1 VKPLSISV
9 AIAAASALLAGI
21 TKGGGDVLGFA
32 ADPTLLSIGA
42 VGLMLA
48 LTTFRSALIS
58 PFLRVFSTIFAVE
71 YVVTELAYVVV
82 WAGWWPPSLSEAAP
96 PASLPTTIAIFGL
109 LVHLISFIPVIRQIT
124 RLADPY
130 FMTDDRGDL
139 EIGGFGA
146 RHVTE
151 RRFAS
156 SLVVALVVINQLQVA
171 INIRLSFFNRDW
183 FNAIQN
189 KDSAAFWSLLFGV
202 FCFWAAIAVVSSLVE
217 YYTESVLKIR
227 WRRWMTERYYG
238 LWLDDGSLYRA
249 ALVGQ
254 AADNPDQR
262 IAEDVRN
269 FLNSTYAYSISL
281 LSTVSTLVSF
291 SIILWTLP
299 VDFNIPQAHITVPGL
314 PFWVALVYS
323 LVGTWLTHLIGKP
336 LVQLEFSRE
345 RYEADF
351 RFALARVREYS
362 EQVALLRGEKAERR
376 ILGGRFGSIVS
387 NFYAIVGRTVK
398 LLTFTTAYFQA
409 NVVIPYLIVAPYF
422 FLGKITLGQM
432 TQTAGAFGRVE
443 AALTFFIARY
453 QSLASY
459 KAVVER
465 LTTFRSAIDEARR
478 LGTKPPRIERTE
490 HFGRDL
496 ALRDLVLCLPDGRE
510 IVCVDRL
517 TIEAGTTT
525 LVSGPSGSGKSTLFR
540 AISGIWPYGRGT
552 IDRPADATIMLLP
565 QRPYIPS
572 GTLKTAV
579 AYPSVAGAYDDEALR
594 HALELARL
602 ASLACEIDGEDNWP
616 QRLSGGEQQRLAI
629 ARAILEKP
637 DWLFLDEATSAL
649 DEELEAEIYRM
660 LSEVLPN
667 TTIVSIGHR
676 STLIALHRR
685 HIEMKPGQGGIFEP
699 TPKLPTATDSL
710 AAETGFDPSV
720 PDHKTAGHLTE
731 RQSSQAISKP

>member
-1 VKPLSISV
+1 MKPLSIGV
-9 AIAAASALLAGI
+9 AIAAAVAVLAGI
-21 TKGGGDVLGFA
+21 TEGDGDVLGLA
-32 ADPTLLSIGA
+32 ADPTLLGIGA
-42 VGLMLA
+42 VGMMLA
-48 LTTFRSALIS
+48 LTTLRSPLIS
-58 PFLRVFSTIFAVE
+58 PFLRVFSTIFAAE
-71 YVVTELAYVVV
+71 YVVTGLAYVLVRTS
-82 WAGWWPPSLSEAAP
+82 WWPSSLSEAAP
-96 PASLPTTIAIFGL
+96 PASLPTTLAIFGL
-109 LVHLISFIPVIRQIT
+109 LVHLISFIPVVRQIT

-130 FMTDDRGDL
+130 FVTNDRGDL
-139 EIGGFGA
+139 QLGGAGL
-146 RHVTE
+146 HQVTE
-151 RRFAS
+151 RRLAS
-156 SLVVALVVINQLQVA
+156 SLIIALVVINQLQVA

-189 KDSAAFWSLLFGV
+189 KDSPAFWSLLFGV
-202 FCFWAAIAVVSSLVE
+202 FCFWAAIAVVSGLIE
-217 YYTESVLKIR
+217 YYAESVLKIR
-227 WRRWMTERYYG
+227 WRRWMSERYYG
-238 LWLDDGSLYRA
+238 LWLDDGGLYRA
-249 ALVGQ
+249 ALIGQ

-269 FLNSTYAYSISL
+269 FLNSTYAFSISL

-291 SIILWTLP
+291 SIILWTIP
-299 VDFNIPQAHITVPGL
+299 VDFTVPGTDLAVPGL
-314 PFWVALVYS
+314 PFWAALVFS
-323 LVGTWLTHLIGKP
+323 VVGTWLTHLIGKP

-351 RFALARVREYS
+351 RFALARLREYS
-362 EQVALLRGEKAERR
+362 EQVALLRGENAERQ

-387 NFYAIVGRTVK
+387 NFYAIVGRSLK
-398 LLTFTTAYFQA
+398 LLTFTTTYFQA

-443 AALTFFIARY
+443 SALTFFIARY

-465 LTTFRSAIDEARR
+465 LATFRSAIEKARE

-496 ALRDLVLCLPDGRE
+496 VLRGLVLCLPDGRE
-510 IVCVDRL
+510 IVRADRL

-552 IDRPADATIMLLP
+552 IDRPADAAMMLLP
-565 QRPYIPS
+565 QRPYVPS
-572 GTLKTAV
+572 GTLETAV
-579 AYPSVAGAYDDEALR
+579 AYPSAVGTYGEKAVRE
-594 HALELARL
+594 ALELTSL
-602 ASLACEIDGEDNWP
+602 ASLACEIHSENNWA

-629 ARAILEKP
+629 ARAVLDKP

-649 DEELEAEIYRM
+649 DEKLEAEIYRM
-660 LSEVLPN
+660 LGEVLPN

-685 HIEMKPGQGGIFEP
+685 HIEMEPAQGGIFEP
-699 TPKLPTATDSL
+699 KPIIGVDLRPHELRAP
-710 AAETGFDPSV
+710 F
-720 PDHKTAGHLTE
+720 
-731 RQSSQAISKP
+731 SS

>member
-1 VKPLSISV
+1 VKQLSIGV
-9 AIAAASALLAGI
+9 AIAAAIALVAGI
-21 TKGGGDVLGFA
+21 TKGGVDVLGLA

-48 LTTFRSALIS
+48 LTTFRSPPIS

-71 YVVTELAYVVV
+71 YVVTAAAYVAVQ
-82 WAGWWPPSLSEAAP
+82 AGWWPPSFSELAP
-96 PASLPTTIAIFGL
+96 PASLPITVAIFGL

-130 FMTDDRGDL
+130 FVTNERGDL
-139 EIGGFGA
+139 QIGGFGA
-146 RHVTE
+146 RQVTE
-151 RRFAS
+151 RRVAS
-156 SLVVALVVINQLQVA
+156 SLIVALVVINQLQVG

-202 FCFWAAIAVVSSLVE
+202 FCFWAAIAVVSGLVE

-249 ALVGQ
+249 TLVGQ

-291 SIILWTLP
+291 SIILWTIP
-299 VDFNIPQAHITVPGL
+299 ADFTVPGTDITVPGL
-314 PFWVALVYS
+314 PFWVALVLS

-336 LVQLEFSRE
+336 LVRLDFRQE

-351 RFALARVREYS
+351 RFALARLREYG
-362 EQVALLRGEKAERR
+362 EQVALLRGENAERR

-387 NFYAIVGRTVK
+387 NFYAIVSRTLK
-398 LLTFTTAYFQA
+398 LLTFTATYFQA
-409 NVVIPYLIVAPYF
+409 NVVIPYIIIAPYF

-443 AALTFFIARY
+443 SALTFFIARY

-465 LTTFRSAIDEARR
+465 LTTFRAAIDEARR
-478 LGTKPPRIERTE
+478 VGAKPPRIERTK
-490 HFGRDL
+490 HSG
-496 ALRDLVLCLPDGRE
+496 RDLVLRDLILSLPDGRE
-510 IVCVDRL
+510 IVCARRL
-517 TIEAGTTT
+517 TLEAGTTT

-552 IDRPADATIMLLP
+552 IDRPADATVMLLP
-565 QRPYIPS
+565 QRPYVPS
-572 GTLKTAV
+572 GTLRTAV
-579 AYPSVAGAYDDEALR
+579 AYPSVAGAYSDKAVRE
-594 HALELARL
+594 ALELARL
-602 ASLACEIDGEDNWP
+602 APLACEIDSEDNWP

-629 ARAILEKP
+629 ARAILGRP

-649 DEELEAEIYRM
+649 DEKLEAEIYRM

-685 HIEMKPGQGGIFEP
+685 HIEMEPGQDGIFEP
-699 TPKLPTATDSL
+699 TPTMEVGSSAGAQPWISDSR
-710 AAETGFDPSV
+710 P
-720 PDHKTAGHLTE
+720 P
-731 RQSSQAISKP
+731 

>member
-1 VKPLSISV
+1 MKPLSIGV
-9 AIAAASALLAGI
+9 ATAAAVAVLAGI
-21 TKGGGDVLGFA
+21 AKGDGDVLGLA
-32 ADPTLLSIGA
+32 ADPTLLGIGA
-42 VGLMLA
+42 IGMMLG
-48 LTTFRSALIS
+48 LTTFRSLLIS
-58 PFLRVFSTIFAVE
+58 PFLRVFSTIFAAE
-71 YVVTELAYVVV
+71 YVVTGLAYVLVRTN
-82 WAGWWPPSLSEAAP
+82 WWPLSLSEAAP
-96 PASLPTTIAIFGL
+96 PASLPATLGIFGL
-109 LVHLISFIPVIRQIT
+109 LVHLISFIPVVRQIT

-130 FMTDDRGDL
+130 FITNDRRDL
-139 EIGGFGA
+139 QLGGLGA
-146 RHVTE
+146 HHVTE
-151 RRFAS
+151 GRLAS
-156 SLVVALVVINQLQVA
+156 SLIIALVVINQLQVG

-202 FCFWAAIAVVSSLVE
+202 FFFWAAIAVVSGLIE
-217 YYTESVLKIR
+217 YYAESVLKIR
-227 WRRWMTERYYG
+227 WRRWMSERYYG
-238 LWLDDGSLYRA
+238 LWLNDGGLYRA
-249 ALVGQ
+249 ALIGQ

-269 FLNSTYAYSISL
+269 FLNSTYAFSISL

-291 SIILWTLP
+291 SIILWTIP
-299 VDFNIPQAHITVPGL
+299 VDFTVPGTDLAVPGL
-314 PFWVALVYS
+314 PFWAALVFS
-323 LVGTWLTHLIGKP
+323 VVGTWLTHLIGKP

-351 RFALARVREYS
+351 RFALARLREYS
-362 EQVALLRGEKAERR
+362 EQVALLRGENAERQ

-387 NFYAIVGRTVK
+387 NFYAIVGRSLK
-398 LLTFTTAYFQA
+398 LLTFTTTYFQA

-443 AALTFFIARY
+443 SALTFFIARY

-465 LTTFRSAIDEARR
+465 LATFRSAIEKARE

-496 ALRDLVLCLPDGRE
+496 VLRGLVLCLPDGRE
-510 IVCVDRL
+510 IVRADRL

-552 IDRPADATIMLLP
+552 IDRPADANMMLLP
-565 QRPYIPS
+565 QRPYVPS
-572 GTLKTAV
+572 GTLETAV
-579 AYPSVAGAYDDEALR
+579 AYPSALGTYGDKAVR
-594 HALELARL
+594 EALELTRL
-602 ASLACEIDGEDNWP
+602 ASLATEIHSENNWA

-629 ARAILEKP
+629 ARAILDKP

-649 DEELEAEIYRM
+649 DEKLEAEIYRM
-660 LSEVLPN
+660 LSEILPN

-676 STLIALHRR
+676 STLVALHRR
-685 HIEMKPGQGGIFEP
+685 HIEMRPAQGGIFEP
-699 TPKLPTATDSL
+699 
-710 AAETGFDPSV
+710 
-720 PDHKTAGHLTE
+720 
-731 RQSSQAISKP
+731 KPAFGVDLSRHELRAPFSG

>member
-1 VKPLSISV
+1 VKLLSIGV
-9 AIAAASALLAGI
+9 ATAAVFALLAGI
-21 TKGGGDVLGFA
+21 TKGGEEILGLA

-48 LTTFRSALIS
+48 LTTLRSTRIS
-58 PFLRVFSTIFAVE
+58 PFLRVFSAIFAFE
-71 YVVTELAYVVV
+71 YVVTGLAYVAVR
-82 WAGWWPPSLSEAAP
+82 AGWWPPSFSESVP
-96 PASLPTTIAIFGL
+96 PASLPTTVAIFGL
-109 LVHLISFIPVIRQIT
+109 LVYLISFIPVIRQIT
-124 RLADPY
+124 RLTDPY
-130 FMTDDRGDL
+130 FATNDRGDL
-139 EIGGFGA
+139 EIGGFGT

-151 RRFAS
+151 RRLAT
-156 SLVVALVVINQLQVA
+156 SLIVALVGINQLQVA
-171 INIRLSFFNRDW
+171 INVRLSFFNRDW

-202 FCFWAAIAVVSSLVE
+202 FCLWAAIAIASNLVE

-227 WRRWMTERYYG
+227 WRRWMTKRFYG
-238 LWLDDGSLYRA
+238 LWLDDGTLYRA
-249 ALVGQ
+249 ALAGQ

-262 IAEDVRN
+262 IAEDIRN
-269 FLNSTYAYSISL
+269 FLNSTYGFSISL

-291 SIILWTLP
+291 SIILWTIP
-299 VDFNIPQAHITVPGL
+299 VDFTVPGTDITVPGL
-314 PFWVALVYS
+314 PFWVALVFS

-336 LVQLEFSRE
+336 LVQLDFRQE

-351 RFALARVREYS
+351 RFALARLREYS

-376 ILGGRFGSIVS
+376 ILGGRFGAIVS
-387 NFYAIVGRTVK
+387 NFYAIVGRTLK
-398 LLTFTTAYFQA
+398 LLTFTATYFQA
-409 NVVIPYLIVAPYF
+409 NVVVPYIIVAPYF

-432 TQTAGAFGRVE
+432 TQTAGAFARVE
-443 AALTFFIARY
+443 SALTFFIARY

-459 KAVVER
+459 KAVIDR
-465 LTTFRSAIDEARR
+465 LTTFRSAIDEAHR

-496 ALRDLVLCLPDGRE
+496 VLRDIVLCLPDGRE
-510 IVCVDRL
+510 IVSADRL

-552 IDRPADATIMLLP
+552 IERPADATIMLLP
-565 QRPYIPS
+565 QQPYIPS

-579 AYPSVAGAYDDEALR
+579 AYPSVTAAYGGDAVR
-594 HALELARL
+594 QALELARL
-602 ASLACEIDGEDNWP
+602 ALLASEIDSEDNWP

-629 ARAILEKP
+629 ARAILDKP

-649 DEELEAEIYRM
+649 DEKLETEIY
-660 LSEVLPN
+660 LVLGEVLPN

-685 HIEMKPGQGGIFEP
+685 HIEMVPRQGCLFAP
-699 TPKLPTATDSL
+699 TPKL
-710 AAETGFDPSV
+710 EVG
-720 PDHKTAGHLTE
+720 
-731 RQSSQAISKP
+731 SSASAQRWISNSWPP

>member
-1 VKPLSISV
+1 MASARQRGKCIVVKPLSIGV
-9 AIAAASALLAGI
+9 AIAAAFALLAGI
-21 TKGGGDVLGFA
+21 IEGNGSVLGLA
-32 ADPTLLSIGA
+32 ADPTLLSIAA

-48 LTTFRSALIS
+48 LTTFRSPLIS
-58 PFLRVFSTIFAVE
+58 PFLRIFSTIFAVE
-71 YVVTELAYVVV
+71 YVVTGLAYVVV
-82 WAGWWPPSLSEAAP
+82 RVGWWPPSFSELAP
-96 PASLPTTIAIFGL
+96 PASLATTVAVFGL
-109 LVHLISFIPVIRQIT
+109 LVYSISFIPVIRQIT

-130 FMTDDRGDL
+130 FMTDDREDVQISGL
-139 EIGGFGA
+139 GA
-146 RHVTE
+146 RYVRE

-156 SLVVALVVINQLQVA
+156 LLIVALVVINQLQVA

-202 FCFWAAIAVVSSLVE
+202 FCFWAAIAVASNLVE

-238 LWLDDGSLYRA
+238 LWLDDGSLYRTV
-249 ALVGQ
+249 LVGQ

-269 FLNSTYAYSISL
+269 FLNSTYAYSISM

-291 SIILWTLP
+291 SIILWTIP
-299 VDFNIPQAHITVPGL
+299 ADFTVPGTDIIVPGL
-314 PFWVALVYS
+314 PFWVALAVS
-323 LVGTWLTHLIGKP
+323 LVGTWLTHLIGRP
-336 LVQLEFSRE
+336 LVQLEFRRE

-351 RFALARVREYS
+351 RFALARLREYS
-362 EQVALLRGEKAERR
+362 EQVALLRGENAERR
-376 ILGGRFGSIVS
+376 ILGGRFGSVVS
-387 NFYAIVGRTVK
+387 NFYAIVGRTLK
-398 LLTFTTAYFQA
+398 LLTFTTTYFQA
-409 NVVIPYLIVAPYF
+409 NVVIPYIIIAPYF

-443 AALTFFIARY
+443 SALTFFIARY

-465 LTTFRSAIDEARR
+465 LTTFRSAIDRARQ
-478 LGTKPPRIERTE
+478 LGTKPPRIEHTK

-496 ALRDLVLCLPDGRE
+496 VLRDLLLCLPDGRE
-510 IVCVDRL
+510 IVYAERL

-565 QRPYIPS
+565 QRPYVPS

-579 AYPSVAGAYDDEALR
+579 AYPSIAEAYDNKAVR
-594 HALELARL
+594 QALELAHL
-602 ASLACEIDGEDNWP
+602 ASLAGEIDREDNWP

-629 ARAILEKP
+629 ARAILDKP
-637 DWLFLDEATSAL
+637 NWLFLDEATSAL
-649 DEELEAEIYRM
+649 DEKLEAEIYRM
-660 LSEVLPN
+660 LSKVLPN

-685 HIEMKPGQGGIFEP
+685 HIEMEPGQGDVFEP
-699 TPKLPTATDSL
+699 TPTIEVGS
-710 AAETGFDPSV
+710 SV
-720 PDHKTAGHLTE
+720 GAQP
-731 RQSSQAISKP
+731 

>member
-1 VKPLSISV
+1 VQPLSIGV
-9 AIAAASALLAGI
+9 AIAAAIALVAGI
-21 TKGGGDVLGFA
+21 TKGGVDVLGLA

-48 LTTFRSALIS
+48 LTTFRSPLIS
-58 PFLRVFSTIFAVE
+58 PFLRVFSTIFAFE
-71 YVVTELAYVVV
+71 YVVTGLAYVAVR
-82 WAGWWPPSLSEAAP
+82 AGWWPPSFSEAAP
-96 PASLPTTIAIFGL
+96 PASLPTTVAIFGL

-130 FMTDDRGDL
+130 FVTNDRGDL
-139 EIGGFGA
+139 RIGDFGT

-151 RRFAS
+151 RRLAS
-156 SLVVALVVINQLQVA
+156 SLIIALVLINQLQVA
-171 INIRLSFFNRDW
+171 INVRLSFFNRDW

-227 WRRWMTERYYG
+227 WRRWMTERYFG
-238 LWLDDGSLYRA
+238 LWLADGSLYRA
-249 ALVGQ
+249 ALLGQ

-291 SIILWTLP
+291 SIILWTIP
-299 VDFNIPQAHITVPGL
+299 VDFTVPGTDITVPGL
-314 PFWVALVYS
+314 PFWVALVLS

-336 LVQLEFSRE
+336 LVQLEFRQE

-362 EQVALLRGEKAERR
+362 EQVALLRGENAERR

-398 LLTFTTAYFQA
+398 LLTFTTTYFQA
-409 NVVIPYLIVAPYF
+409 NAVIPYIIVAPYF
-422 FLGKITLGQM
+422 FLGKISLGQM

-443 AALTFFIARY
+443 SALTFFIARY

-490 HFGRDL
+490 HSGRDL
-496 ALRDLVLCLPDGRE
+496 VLHDLVLCLPDGRE

-525 LVSGPSGSGKSTLFR
+525 LVSGPSGSGKSTLLR

-552 IDRPADATIMLLP
+552 IDRPADATVMLLP
-565 QRPYIPS
+565 QRPYVPS
-572 GTLKTAV
+572 GSLKTAV
-579 AYPSVAGAYDDEALR
+579 TYPSIAEAYGDKAVR
-594 HALELARL
+594 AALELVRL
-602 ASLACEIDGEDNWP
+602 ASLACEIDSEENWP

-629 ARAILEKP
+629 ARAILDKP

-649 DEELEAEIYRM
+649 DEKLEADIYRV

-667 TTIVSIGHR
+667 TTIVSVGHR

-685 HIEMKPGQGGIFEP
+685 HIEMKPGEAGIFEP
-699 TPKLPTATDSL
+699 TPIIGVRS
-710 AAETGFDPSV
+710 S
-720 PDHKTAGHLTE
+720 AGV
-731 RQSSQAISKP
+731 QPWISNSRPP

>member
-1 VKPLSISV
+1 MKPLSIGV
-9 AIAAASALLAGI
+9 AVAAAFALVTGI
-21 TKGGGDVLGFA
+21 TKGAGDILGLA

-48 LTTFRSALIS
+48 LTTLRSPLIS

-71 YVVTELAYVVV
+71 YVVTALAYVAVR
-82 WAGWWPPSLSEAAP
+82 AGWWPPGLSELAP
-96 PASLPTTIAIFGL
+96 PASLANTVAIFGL

-130 FMTDDRGDL
+130 FVTEDRGQI
-139 EIGGFGA
+139 EISGLGT

-156 SLVVALVVINQLQVA
+156 LLIVALVLINQLQVG

-189 KDSAAFWSLLFGV
+189 KNLVAFWSLLFGV
-202 FCFWAAIAVVSSLVE
+202 FCFWAAIAVVSSLIE

-227 WRRWMTERYYG
+227 WRRWMSERYYG
-238 LWLDDGSLYRA
+238 LWLDDGRLYRA
-249 ALVGQ
+249 ALAGQ

-262 IAEDVRN
+262 IAEDVHN
-269 FLNSTYAYSISL
+269 FLNSTYAYSISM

-291 SIILWTLP
+291 SIILWTIP
-299 VDFNIPQAHITVPGL
+299 VNFTIPGTEIIVPGL
-314 PFWVALVYS
+314 PFWVALIIS
-323 LVGTWLTHLIGKP
+323 LIGTWLTHLIGKP
-336 LVQLEFSRE
+336 LVQLEFRRE

-351 RFALARVREYS
+351 RFSLARLREYG
-362 EQVALLRGEKAERR
+362 EQVALLRGENAERR
-376 ILGGRFGSIVS
+376 ILDGRFGSIVS
-387 NFYAIVGRTVK
+387 NFYAIVGRTLR
-398 LLTFTTAYFQA
+398 LLTFTTSYFQA
-409 NVVIPYLIVAPYF
+409 NVVIPYIIVAPYF

-443 AALTFFIARY
+443 SALTFFIARY
-453 QSLASY
+453 QALASY

-465 LTTFRSAIDEARR
+465 LATFRSAIDEARL

-490 HFGRDL
+490 HSGRDL
-496 ALRDLVLCLPDGRE
+496 MLRDLVLYLPDGRE

-517 TIEAGTTT
+517 TIEAGTAT

-552 IDRPADATIMLLP
+552 IDRPAGATIMLLP
-565 QRPYIPS
+565 QRPYVPS

-579 AYPSVAGAYDDEALR
+579 AYPSVEGVYRDEAVR
-594 HALELARL
+594 QALELARL
-602 ASLACEIDGEDNWP
+602 APLVLEIDSEDNWA

-629 ARAILEKP
+629 ARAILNKP

-649 DEELEAEIYRM
+649 DEKLEAEIYCM
-660 LSEVLPN
+660 LTEVLPN

-676 STLIALHRR
+676 STLIAWHRR
-685 HIEMKPGQGGIFEP
+685 FIEMEPGQAGIFEP
-699 TPKLPTATDSL
+699 TPKFPRRADSMV
-710 AAETGFDPSV
+710 EGDKFIRSV
-720 PDHKTAGHLTE
+720 PLRG
-731 RQSSQAISKP
+731 

>member
-1 VKPLSISV
+1 VKQLSIGV
-9 AIAAASALLAGI
+9 AIAAAISLVAGI
-21 TKGGGDVLGFA
+21 TKGDVDVLGLA
-32 ADPTLLSIGA
+32 ADPALLSIGG
-42 VGLMLA
+42 VGLTLA
-48 LTTFRSALIS
+48 LTTFRSPLIS
-58 PFLRVFSTIFAVE
+58 PFLRVFSTIFAAE
-71 YVVTELAYVVV
+71 YVVTGLAYVAGR
-82 WAGWWPPSLSEAAP
+82 AGWWPPGFSELMP
-96 PASLPTTIAIFGL
+96 PASLPTTVAIFGL

-130 FMTDDRGDL
+130 FVTNDRGDL
-139 EIGGFGA
+139 EMGGFGT

-151 RRFAS
+151 RRFS
-156 SLVVALVVINQLQVA
+156 SLLIVALVLINQLQVG

-183 FNAIQN
+183 FNSIQN

-227 WRRWMTERYYG
+227 WRRWMSERYYG

-262 IAEDVRN
+262 IAEDIRN
-269 FLNSTYAYSISL
+269 FLNSTYAFSISL

-291 SIILWTLP
+291 SIILWTIP
-299 VDFNIPQAHITVPGL
+299 ADFTVPGTDITVPGL
-314 PFWVALVYS
+314 PFWVALVFS

-351 RFALARVREYS
+351 RFALARLREYS
-362 EQVALLRGEKAERR
+362 EQVALLRGENAERR
-376 ILGGRFGSIVS
+376 ILGGRFGAVLS

-398 LLTFTTAYFQA
+398 LLTFTTTYFQA
-409 NVVIPYLIVAPYF
+409 NVVIPYIIVAPYF

-443 AALTFFIARY
+443 SALTFFIARY
-453 QSLASY
+453 QSLATY

-490 HFGRDL
+490 HPGRDL
-496 ALRDLVLCLPDGRE
+496 VLSDLVLCLPDGRE

-552 IDRPADATIMLLP
+552 IDRPADASIMLLP
-565 QRPYIPS
+565 QRPYVPS

-579 AYPSVAGAYDDEALR
+579 TYPSVLGEYSDKAVRE
-594 HALELARL
+594 ALELARL
-602 ASLACEIDGEDNWP
+602 ASLACEIDCDDNWP

-629 ARAILEKP
+629 ARAILDKP

-649 DEELEAEIYRM
+649 DEKLEAEIYRM
-660 LSEVLPN
+660 LGEVLPN

-676 STLIALHRR
+676 STLITLHRR
-685 HIEMKPGQGGIFEP
+685 HIEMEPTQGGMFKP
-699 TPKLPTATDSL
+699 TPRLFQRADVL
-710 AAETGFDPSV
+710 
-720 PDHKTAGHLTE
+720 
-731 RQSSQAISKP
+731 

>member
-1 VKPLSISV
+1 MKPLSIGV
-9 AIAAASALLAGI
+9 ATAAAVAVLAGI
-21 TKGGGDVLGFA
+21 AKGDGDVLGLA
-32 ADPTLLSIGA
+32 ADPTLLGIGA
-42 VGLMLA
+42 IGMMLG
-48 LTTFRSALIS
+48 LTTFRSLLIS
-58 PFLRVFSTIFAVE
+58 PFLRVFSTIFAAE
-71 YVVTELAYVVV
+71 YVVTGLAYVLVRTN
-82 WAGWWPPSLSEAAP
+82 WWPLSLSEAAP
-96 PASLPTTIAIFGL
+96 PASLPATLGIFGL
-109 LVHLISFIPVIRQIT
+109 LVHLISFIAVVRQIT

-130 FMTDDRGDL
+130 FVTNDRGDL
-139 EIGGFGA
+139 QLGGVGVH
-146 RHVTE
+146 HVTE
-151 RRFAS
+151 RRLAS
-156 SLVVALVVINQLQVA
+156 SLIIALVVINQLQVG

-202 FCFWAAIAVVSSLVE
+202 FFFWAAIAVVSGLIE
-217 YYTESVLKIR
+217 YYAESVLKIR
-227 WRRWMTERYYG
+227 WRRWMSERYYG
-238 LWLDDGSLYRA
+238 LWLNDGGLYRA
-249 ALVGQ
+249 ALIGQ

-269 FLNSTYAYSISL
+269 FLNSTYAFSISL

-291 SIILWTLP
+291 SIILWTIP
-299 VDFNIPQAHITVPGL
+299 VDFTVPGTDLAVPGL
-314 PFWVALVYS
+314 PFWAALVFS
-323 LVGTWLTHLIGKP
+323 VVGTWLTHLIGKP

-351 RFALARVREYS
+351 RFALARLREYS
-362 EQVALLRGEKAERR
+362 EQVALLRGENAERQ

-387 NFYAIVGRTVK
+387 NFYAIVGRSLK
-398 LLTFTTAYFQA
+398 LLTFTTTYFQA

-443 AALTFFIARY
+443 SALTFFIARY

-459 KAVVER
+459 RAVVER
-465 LTTFRSAIDEARR
+465 LATFRSAIEKARE

-496 ALRDLVLCLPDGRE
+496 VLRGLVLCLPDGRE
-510 IVCVDRL
+510 IVRADRL

-552 IDRPADATIMLLP
+552 IDRPADANMMLLP
-565 QRPYIPS
+565 QRPYVPS
-572 GTLKTAV
+572 GTLETAV
-579 AYPSVAGAYDDEALR
+579 AYPSALGTYGDKAVR
-594 HALELARL
+594 EALELTRL
-602 ASLACEIDGEDNWP
+602 ASLATEIHSENNWA

-629 ARAILEKP
+629 ARAILDKP

-649 DEELEAEIYRM
+649 DEKLEAEIYRM

-676 STLIALHRR
+676 STLVALHRR
-685 HIEMKPGQGGIFEP
+685 HIEMEPAQGGIFEP
-699 TPKLPTATDSL
+699 KPAIGVDLSPHEL
-710 AAETGFDPSV
+710 RV
-720 PDHKTAGHLTE
+720 PFS
-731 RQSSQAISKP
+731 R

>member
-1 VKPLSISV
+1 MTAV
-9 AIAAASALLAGI
+9 AH
-21 TKGGGDVLGFA
+21 V
-32 ADPTLLSIGA
+32 A
-42 VGLMLA
+42 V
-48 LTTFRSALIS
+48 
-58 PFLRVFSTIFAVE
+58 RV
-71 YVVTELAYVVV
+71 
-82 WAGWWPPSLSEAAP
+82 GWWPPGLSELAP
-96 PASLPTTIAIFGL
+96 PASLATTVAIFGL
-109 LVHLISFIPVIRQIT
+109 LVHVISFIPVIRQIT

-130 FMTDDRGDL
+130 FVTNDRRAL
-139 EIGGFGA
+139 QIGGHGA
-146 RHVTE
+146 RQVTE

-156 SLVVALVVINQLQVA
+156 ALTVALVVINQLQVA
-171 INIRLSFFNRDW
+171 INVRLSFFNRDW
-183 FNAIQN
+183 FNAIQS

-202 FCFWAAIAVVSSLVE
+202 FCFWAAIAVVTSLVE

-249 ALVGQ
+249 ALAGQ

-269 FLNSTYAYSISL
+269 FLNSTYAFSISM

-291 SIILWTLP
+291 SIILWTIP
-299 VDFNIPQAHITVPGL
+299 VDFTVPGTDVTVPGL
-314 PFWVALVYS
+314 PFWVALAYS
-323 LVGTWLTHLIGKP
+323 VVGTWLTHWIGRP
-336 LVQLEFSRE
+336 LVQLEFSKE

-351 RFALARVREYS
+351 RFSLARVREYS
-362 EQVALLRGEKAERR
+362 EQVALLRGENAEKR
-376 ILGGRFGSIVS
+376 ILGGRFGALVS
-387 NFYAIVGRTVK
+387 NFYAIVSRTLK
-398 LLTFTTAYFQA
+398 LLAFTTSYFQA
-409 NVVIPYLIVAPYF
+409 NVVIPYIIVAPYF

-443 AALTFFIARY
+443 SALNFFIARY

-478 LGTKPPRIERTE
+478 LGTRPPRIERTE
-490 HFGRDL
+490 HSGRDLMLRDL
-496 ALRDLVLCLPDGRE
+496 ALYLPDGRE
-510 IVCVDRL
+510 IVYVDRL

-525 LVSGPSGSGKSTLFR
+525 LVAGPSGSGKSTLFR

-552 IDRPADATIMLLP
+552 IDRPAGATIMLLP
-565 QRPYIPS
+565 QRPYVPS

-579 AYPSVAGAYDDEALR
+579 VYPSVVGAYGDQAVR
-594 HALELARL
+594 QALELARL
-602 ASLACEIDGEDNWP
+602 APLACEIDSEDNWP

-629 ARAILEKP
+629 ARAILDKP

-649 DEELEAEIYRM
+649 DEKLEAEIYRM
-660 LSEVLPN
+660 LTEVLPN

-685 HIEMKPGQGGIFEP
+685 HIEMEPGQAGIFEP
-699 TPKLPTATDSL
+699 RPKLPTTADSL
-710 AAETGFDPSV
+710 AEGDKFIRSV
-720 PDHKTAGHLTE
+720 PLRG
-731 RQSSQAISKP
+731 

>member
-1 VKPLSISV
+1 VKPLGIGV
-9 AIAAASALLAGI
+9 AVAAACALVAGI
-21 TKGGGDVLGFA
+21 TEGGGDVLGLA
-32 ADPTLLSIGA
+32 ADPALLGMGA

-48 LTTFRSALIS
+48 FTTFRSPLIS
-58 PFLRVFSTIFAVE
+58 PFLCVFSTIFAVE
-71 YVVTELAYVVV
+71 YVVTGLAYV
-82 WAGWWPPSLSEAAP
+82 AAREGWWPSTLAESAP
-96 PASLPTTIAIFGL
+96 PASLPTTVAIFGL
-109 LVHLISFIPVIRQIT
+109 LVHSMSFIPVLRQIT

-130 FMTDDRGDL
+130 FVTNDRGKL
-139 EIGGFGA
+139 QIGGFGA
-146 RHVTE
+146 RQVTE
-151 RRFAS
+151 RRLAS

-202 FCFWAAIAVVSSLVE
+202 FCFWAAIAVVSGLVE

-249 ALVGQ
+249 TLVGQ

-269 FLNSTYAYSISL
+269 FLNSTYAFSISL

-291 SIILWTLP
+291 SIILWTIP
-299 VDFNIPQAHITVPGL
+299 VDFTIPATDIAVPGL
-314 PFWVALVYS
+314 PFWAALVYS

-336 LVQLEFSRE
+336 LVQLEFQRE

-351 RFALARVREYS
+351 RFALARLREYS
-362 EQVALLRGEKAERR
+362 EQVALLRGENAERQ
-376 ILGGRFGSIVS
+376 ILGSRFGSVVS
-387 NFYAIVGRTVK
+387 NFYAIVGRTLK
-398 LLTFTTAYFQA
+398 LLTFTTTYFQA
-409 NVVIPYLIVAPYF
+409 NVVIPYIIAAPYF
-422 FLGKITLGQM
+422 FLGKISLGQM

-443 AALTFFIARY
+443 SALTFFIARY

-478 LGTKPPRIERTE
+478 LGTKPPHIKRTANR
-490 HFGRDL
+490 GRDVV
-496 ALRDLVLCLPDGRE
+496 LRDLVLCLPDGRE
-510 IVCVDRL
+510 IVWADHL

-540 AISGIWPYGRGT
+540 AISGIWPYGRGA
-552 IDRPADATIMLLP
+552 IDCPADAKLMLLP

-579 AYPSVAGAYDDEALR
+579 AYPSVGSAYRDEAVR
-594 HALELARL
+594 EVLELARL
-602 ASLACEIDGEDNWP
+602 ASLTCEIDTEDNWP

-629 ARAILEKP
+629 ARAILDKP

-649 DEELEAEIYRM
+649 DEQLEAEIYRT
-660 LSEVLPN
+660 LSEALPN

-685 HIEMKPGQGGIFEP
+685 HIEMVLGQGGVFAP
-699 TPKLPTATDSL
+699 TPMLRV
-710 AAETGFDPSV
+710 G
-720 PDHKTAGHLTE
+720 
-731 RQSSQAISKP
+731 SSASASEGRRP

>member
-1 VKPLSISV
+1 MKPLSIGV
-9 AIAAASALLAGI
+9 ATAAAVAVLAGI
-21 TKGGGDVLGFA
+21 AKGDGDVLGLA
-32 ADPTLLSIGA
+32 ADPTLLGIGA
-42 VGLMLA
+42 IGMMLG
-48 LTTFRSALIS
+48 LTTFRSLLIS
-58 PFLRVFSTIFAVE
+58 PFLRVFSTIFAAE
-71 YVVTELAYVVV
+71 YVVTGLAYVLVRTN
-82 WAGWWPPSLSEAAP
+82 WWPLSLSEAAP
-96 PASLPTTIAIFGL
+96 PASLPATLGIFGL
-109 LVHLISFIPVIRQIT
+109 LVHLISFIPVVRQIT

-130 FMTDDRGDL
+130 FITNDRRDL
-139 EIGGFGA
+139 QLGGLGA
-146 RHVTE
+146 HHVTE
-151 RRFAS
+151 GRLAS
-156 SLVVALVVINQLQVA
+156 SLIIALVVINQLQVA

-189 KDSAAFWSLLFGV
+189 KDSTAFWSLLFGV

-238 LWLDDGSLYRA
+238 LWLADGSLYRA

-269 FLNSTYAYSISL
+269 FLNSTYAFSISL

-291 SIILWTLP
+291 SIILWTIP
-299 VDFNIPQAHITVPGL
+299 VDFTVPGTDLAVPGL
-314 PFWVALVYS
+314 PFWAALVFS
-323 LVGTWLTHLIGKP
+323 VVGTWLTHLIGKP

-351 RFALARVREYS
+351 RFALARLREYS
-362 EQVALLRGEKAERR
+362 EQVALLRGENAERQ

-387 NFYAIVGRTVK
+387 NFYAIVGRSLK
-398 LLTFTTAYFQA
+398 LLTFTTTYFQA

-443 AALTFFIARY
+443 SALTFFIARY

-465 LTTFRSAIDEARR
+465 LATFRSAIEKARE

-496 ALRDLVLCLPDGRE
+496 VLRGLVLCLPDGRE
-510 IVCVDRL
+510 IVRADRL

-552 IDRPADATIMLLP
+552 IDRPADANMMLLP
-565 QRPYIPS
+565 QRPYVPS
-572 GTLKTAV
+572 GTLETAV
-579 AYPSVAGAYDDEALR
+579 AYPSALGTYGDKAVR
-594 HALELARL
+594 EALELTRL
-602 ASLACEIDGEDNWP
+602 ASLATEIHSENNWA

-629 ARAILEKP
+629 ARAILDKP

-649 DEELEAEIYRM
+649 DEKLEAEIYRM

-676 STLIALHRR
+676 STLVALHRR
-685 HIEMKPGQGGIFEP
+685 HIEMEPAQGGIFEP
-699 TPKLPTATDSL
+699 KPAIGVDLSPHEL
-710 AAETGFDPSV
+710 RV
-720 PDHKTAGHLTE
+720 PFS
-731 RQSSQAISKP
+731 R

>member
-1 VKPLSISV
+1 VVKPLSIGA
-9 AIAAASALLAGI
+9 AIAAAFALLAGI
-21 TKGGGDVLGFA
+21 TKGGGDVLGLT
-32 ADPTLLSIGA
+32 ADPPLLSIGA

-48 LTTFRSALIS
+48 FTTFRSPLIS

-71 YVVTELAYVVV
+71 YVVTGLAYVAVR
-82 WAGWWPPSLSEAAP
+82 AGWWPPIFAESAP
-96 PASLPTTIAIFGL
+96 PASLPTTVAIFGL
-109 LVHLISFIPVIRQIT
+109 LVHLISFIPVLRQIT

-130 FMTDDRGDL
+130 FVTNDQGNL
-139 EIGGFGA
+139 QIGGFGA

-151 RRFAS
+151 RRLAS
-156 SLVVALVVINQLQVA
+156 SLIVALVVINQLQVA

-202 FCFWAAIAVVSSLVE
+202 FCFWAAIAVVSGLVE

-227 WRRWMTERYYG
+227 WRRWMTARYYG

-249 ALVGQ
+249 TLIGQ

-269 FLNSTYAYSISL
+269 FLNSTYAFSISL

-291 SIILWTLP
+291 SIILWTIP
-299 VDFNIPQAHITVPGL
+299 VDFTIPGTEIVVPGL
-314 PFWVALVYS
+314 PFWVALVFS
-323 LVGTWLTHLIGKP
+323 LVGTWLTHFIGKP
-336 LVQLEFSRE
+336 LVQLEFRRE

-351 RFALARVREYS
+351 RFALARLREYS
-362 EQVALLRGEKAERR
+362 EQVALLRGENAERR
-376 ILGGRFGSIVS
+376 ILGGRFGAIVS

-398 LLTFTTAYFQA
+398 LLTFTATYFQA
-409 NVVIPYLIVAPYF
+409 NAVIPYIIVAPYF

-443 AALTFFIARY
+443 SALTFFIARY

-465 LTTFRSAIDEARR
+465 LTTFRSATDEARR
-478 LGTKPPRIERTE
+478 LGTKPRHIKRTA
-490 HFGRDL
+490 HLGRDL
-496 ALRDLVLCLPDGRE
+496 VLRDLVLCLPDGRE
-510 IVCVDRL
+510 IARADQL

-540 AISGIWPYGRGT
+540 AISGIWPYGRGA
-552 IDRPADATIMLLP
+552 IDCPADAKLMLLP
-565 QRPYIPS
+565 QRPYVPS

-579 AYPSVAGAYDDEALR
+579 AYPSVSGAYDDEAVR
-594 HALELARL
+594 EVMEL
-602 ASLACEIDGEDNWP
+602 ASLASLTCEIDSKDNWP

-629 ARAILEKP
+629 ARAILDKP

-649 DEELEAEIYRM
+649 DEQLEAEIYRI
-660 LSEVLPN
+660 LRETLPN

-685 HIEMKPGQGGIFEP
+685 HIEMVLGQDGVFAP
-699 TPKLPTATDSL
+699 TPILRVGSL
-710 AAETGFDPSV
+710 ASA
-720 PDHKTAGHLTE
+720 
-731 RQSSQAISKP
+731 QQWISEGRPR

>member
-1 VKPLSISV
+1 MKQLSIGV
-9 AIAAASALLAGI
+9 AIAAAIALVAGI
-21 TKGGGDVLGFA
+21 TKGGVDVLGLA

-48 LTTFRSALIS
+48 LTTFRSPPIS

-71 YVVTELAYVVV
+71 YVLTAAAYVAVQ
-82 WAGWWPPSLSEAAP
+82 AGWWPPSFSELAP
-96 PASLPTTIAIFGL
+96 PASLPITVAIFGL

-130 FMTDDRGDL
+130 FVTNDRGDL
-139 EIGGFGA
+139 QIGGFGA
-146 RHVTE
+146 RQVTE
-151 RRFAS
+151 RRVAS
-156 SLVVALVVINQLQVA
+156 SLIVALVVINQLQVG
-171 INIRLSFFNRDW
+171 INVRLSFFNRDW
-183 FNAIQN
+183 FNTIQN

-202 FCFWAAIAVVSSLVE
+202 FCFWAAIAVVSGLVE
-217 YYTESVLKIR
+217 YYAESVLKIR

-291 SIILWTLP
+291 SIILWTIP
-299 VDFNIPQAHITVPGL
+299 ADFTVPGTDITVPGL
-314 PFWVALVYS
+314 PFWVALVLS

-336 LVQLEFSRE
+336 LVRLDFRQE

-351 RFALARVREYS
+351 RFALARLREYG
-362 EQVALLRGEKAERR
+362 EQVALLRGENAERR

-387 NFYAIVGRTVK
+387 NFYAIVSRTLK
-398 LLTFTTAYFQA
+398 LLTFTATYFQA
-409 NVVIPYLIVAPYF
+409 NVVIPYIIIAPYF

-443 AALTFFIARY
+443 SALTFFIARY

-465 LTTFRSAIDEARR
+465 LTTFRAAIDEARR
-478 LGTKPPRIERTE
+478 VGAKPPRIERTK
-490 HFGRDL
+490 HSG
-496 ALRDLVLCLPDGRE
+496 RDLVLRDLILSLPDGRE
-510 IVCVDRL
+510 IVCARRL
-517 TIEAGTTT
+517 TLEAGTTT

-552 IDRPADATIMLLP
+552 IDRPADATVMLLP
-565 QRPYIPS
+565 QRPYVPS
-572 GTLKTAV
+572 GTLRTAV
-579 AYPSVAGAYDDEALR
+579 AYPSVAGAYSDKAVRE
-594 HALELARL
+594 ALELARL
-602 ASLACEIDGEDNWP
+602 APLACEIDSEDNWP

-629 ARAILEKP
+629 ARAILGRT

-649 DEELEAEIYRM
+649 DEKLEAEIYRM

-685 HIEMKPGQGGIFEP
+685 HIEMEPGQGGVFEP
-699 TPKLPTATDSL
+699 TPAMGVRSPASTQ
-710 AAETGFDPSV
+710 P
-720 PDHKTAGHLTE
+720 
-731 RQSSQAISKP
+731 